1 MYLYLYNN
9 IYFVSSPWRVW
20 YIFFSNYQTP
30 FILCCSLSDFPLSWC
45 FCLFSFLL
53 PSLVIWFIWFTSVN
67 FHLCFVFLSI
77 LHLTPLLPPAVWCC
91 VVVVV
96 LGVVRVILDPSCIAP
111 GPSLSM
117 WPMPFDLCGPTLC
130 TLPVTFGHLLMS
142 VWCLGDDTFDH
153 LHTSHTL
160 APHSRTTTMLSPTR
174 GSSHFSLQLPI
185 TAQSAGSKG
194 GEGNSSCSQ

>member
-1 MYLYLYNN
+1 MTFILCLLLEV
-9 IYFVSSPWRVW
+9 FW
-20 YIFFSNYQTP
+20 YIFFSNYQTT
-30 FILCCSLSDFPLSWC
+30 FIFCSSFPLSWC
-45 FCLFSFLL
+45 FCPFSFLL

-67 FHLCFVFLSI
+67 FHLCFFFLSI

-96 LGVVRVILDPSCIAP
+96 LGVVRVVLDPSCIAP

-117 WPMPFDLCGPTLC
+117 WLMPFDLCGPTLC
-130 TLPVTFGHLLMS
+130 TLPLLYVACDLWS
-142 VWCLGDDTFDH
+142 PAHVGLVLGWWCLRPPPHITY
-153 LHTSHTL
+153 SRSTL
-160 APHSRTTTMLSPTR
+160 PNHRHVNTNPGPSR
-174 GSSHFSLQLPI
+174 FSLQLPI